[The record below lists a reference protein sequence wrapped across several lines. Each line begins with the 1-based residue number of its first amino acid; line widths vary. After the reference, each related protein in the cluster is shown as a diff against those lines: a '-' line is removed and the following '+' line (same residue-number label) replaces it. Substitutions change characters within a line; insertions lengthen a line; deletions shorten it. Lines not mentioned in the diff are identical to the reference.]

1 MLSLAYS
8 FGKLKSLA
16 VSKLYAAFYR
26 SPVAEPT
33 PERDITA
40 VKEKFPNDAIFARL
54 RQMSVEK
61 PDLLFHD
68 DYGVDASY
76 NDLVR
81 DVIHLRRI
89 LTEQLPAS
97 SFNADGSLMEDAKS
111 IAFLAYSG
119 YYFIVGFF
127 AIAALGGICVPLSTD
142 LNAEEASFFLK
153 KTKASYLLTEPSL
166 FEKAMAFR
174 DYVHTQPDQALNLI
188 QLSRAAEIAPSASP
202 VDWET
207 DENLTF
213 APTDGC
219 LVLFTSGTTG
229 LPKGVLL
236 PRKMFHFADPPPS
249 QEVVYLASCPV
260 HWVGGTGLIDS
271 VLVGENLHMMKNGSE
286 PREFW
291 EILRGGR
298 ITDMS
303 VSPTLLRR
311 LMEYYDDEIHC
322 LADEE
327 REIYVNGSKSL
338 KSVFSSGSMLNPSLA
353 QRFNDLTGTH
363 ALRNGYGITEMG
375 GGVMATP
382 EGSTISEG
390 YVGTPFPGVT
400 VKLSEGDHG
409 EVLVKTPNM
418 FIRYFGDE
426 KATRACF
433 DDDGFYK
440 TGDRAH
446 RIGEDYYFDGRNSCD
461 WIRFHEYTI
470 SVLELEQRLMDL
482 SYISEAHVLPVRD
495 RGAGGLVA
503 ALVRPCKQ
511 AADEERHE
519 IDLGAIRE
527 DLARA
532 GVVSYKLPTILRLL
546 QEGEQVPSTA
556 SGKAQKKEALRRYF
570 GIVDCMPDQYTQEGV
585 EYWGNKLDLDTSSR
599 LFDWGGL

>member
-1 MLSLAYS
+1 M
-8 FGKLKSLA
+8 
-16 VSKLYAAFYR
+16 
-26 SPVAEPT
+26 EPT
-33 PERDITA
+33 VTKDVPDAKER
-40 VKEKFPNDAIFARL
+40 FPNDAIFTRL
-54 RQMSVEK
+54 RQMCMEK
-61 PDLLFHD
+61 PELLFHD
-68 DYGVDASY
+68 DYGVDACY
-76 NDLVR
+76 NDLIR
-81 DVIHLRRI
+81 DVIHLRQV
-89 LTEQLPAS
+89 LKEQLPTS
-97 SFNADGSLMEDAKS
+97 SFDERGSLKETSKS
-111 IAFLAYSG
+111 IGFFAYSG
-119 YYFIVGFF
+119 YYFIASFF

-142 LNAEEASFFLK
+142 VNAEEASYFLK
-153 KTKASYLLTEPSL
+153 KTRVTYLLTEASI
-166 FEKAMAFR
+166 FDKAAAFR
-174 DYVHTQPDQALNLI
+174 DYIHTQPDQVLNLI
-188 QLSRAAEIAPSASP
+188 QLSRAPTEPSSVPTNWEI
-202 VDWET
+202 
-207 DENLTF
+207 DEKMTF
-213 APTDGC
+213 SPTDGC

-236 PRKMFHFADPPPS
+236 PRKMFHFTDAPPS

-271 VLVGENLHMMKNGSE
+271 VLVGEKLHMMKSGSE
-286 PREFW
+286 PKDFW

-311 LMEYYDDEIHC
+311 LIEYYDDEVHH
-322 LADEE
+322 LPEEE
-327 REIYVNGSKSL
+327 RKAYINGSQSL
-338 KSVFSSGSMLNPSLA
+338 KSVFTSGSMLNPSLA

-363 ALRNGYGITEMG
+363 IRNGYGITEMG

-390 YVGTPFPGVT
+390 YVGRTFPGVT

-418 FIRYFGDE
+418 FIGYFDDE
-426 KATRACF
+426 EATCASF

-440 TGDRAH
+440 SGDCAH
-446 RIGEDYYFDGRNSCD
+446 RVGEDYYFDGRNSCD

-482 SYISEAHVLPVRD
+482 PYISEAHVLPVRD
-495 RGAGGLVA
+495 REAGGLVA
-503 ALVRPCKQ
+503 ALVRLCKKDGD
-511 AADEERHE
+511 AEEQQHT
-519 IDLGAIRE
+519 IDLRTVRE

-546 QEGEQVPSTA
+546 QKGEQVPCTA

-570 GIVDCMPDQYTQEGV
+570 GITDCMPDEYTNKGV
-585 EYWGNKLDLDTSSR
+585 EYWGNKLDLNASSR